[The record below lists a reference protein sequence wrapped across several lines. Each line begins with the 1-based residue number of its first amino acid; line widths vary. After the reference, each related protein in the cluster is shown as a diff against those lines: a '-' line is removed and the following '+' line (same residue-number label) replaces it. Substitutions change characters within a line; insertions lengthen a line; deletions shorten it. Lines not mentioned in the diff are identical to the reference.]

1 MEVKEGSCRLGLWH
15 VLVFWD
21 DTMVH
26 HIRFSR
32 TGIFGSVPQ
41 EITRYLAGKATS
53 LDPLTSPLSYQEGVY
68 GDIYRA
74 VQSIPYG
81 SVCSYGDIARK
92 VGTSPRI
99 VGLAMKRNTTPI
111 IIPCHRVVSSQ
122 GIGGFTPDIWIKEEL
137 IRIEAA
143 TMKNKKIPASDGDE

>member
-1 MEVKEGSCRLGLWH
+1 VKEGSCRLGLWH

-21 DTMVH
+21 NIVVH
-26 HIRFSR
+26 QIRFNR
-32 TGIFGSVPQ
+32 TGISGSVPP
-41 EITRYLAGKATS
+41 EITQYLAGKTIS
-53 LDPLTSPLSYQEGVY
+53 LDPLTSTLSSQEGVY

-74 VQSIPYG
+74 VHSIPYG

-111 IIPCHRVVSSQ
+111 LIPCHRVVSSQ

-143 TMKNKKIPASDGDE
+143 TMKKWKLPAPVCNE